1 MSCTTVTRALRD
13 DLLRVALRDGWDR
26 ALMAIGWLH
35 LGFFAVN
42 QWAAMALNR
51 NWPHLVLW
59 PMEVLAVAATLRLM
73 LGAGWSRSTPLAGVL
88 VRVWITFLIIA
99 FNAATLNGLTGLE
112 LKWYFLVWAGLST
125 FGFATTAWLCNTR
138 FLIPAVFMYFVGL
151 AMAHWIAWSFLIHAF
166 ALVGRPPGHRPGT
179 PTRATPVRNPR
190 CLIDPKVNPGRNYGG
205 PSRWFGMIAALG
217 WFWAGNGAN
226 HGKGTRLGEFL

>member
-1 MSCTTVTRALRD
+1 MANASLSFDEMHDRHLELKD

-35 LGFFAVN
+35 LGFFAAN

-51 NWPHLVLW
+51 NWPHLLLW

-73 LGAGWSRSTPLAGVL
+73 LGAGWSRATPLAGVL
-88 VRVWITFLIIA
+88 VRVWITFLILA
-99 FNAATLNGLTGLE
+99 FNAATLNGLTGLD

-125 FGFATTAWLCNTR
+125 FGFATSAWLCHTR

-151 AMAHWIAWSFLIHAF
+151 AMANWIAWSFLIHAF
-166 ALVGRPPGHRPGT
+166 A
-179 PTRATPVRNPR
+179 
-190 CLIDPKVNPGRNYGG
+190 
-205 PSRWFGMIAALG
+205 WWAALQG
-217 WFWAGNGAN
+217 IGLELGRVR
-226 HGKGTRLGEFL
+226 RLRDFSNV